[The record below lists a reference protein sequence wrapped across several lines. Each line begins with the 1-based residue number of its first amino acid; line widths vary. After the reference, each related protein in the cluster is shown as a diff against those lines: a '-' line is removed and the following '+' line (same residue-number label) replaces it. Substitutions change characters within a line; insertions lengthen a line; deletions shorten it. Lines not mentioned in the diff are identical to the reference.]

1 MARNF
6 RRRNTLA
13 SQSEINVTP
22 LLDLA
27 FSLLIIFM
35 ISTPLLEQSIEVN
48 LPTMTTPLAPV
59 TEKDFEVIT
68 VDQNGHYFWRDE
80 AVTVQQLEERIAA
93 AARRPTIPP
102 VRIRGDFRVQY
113 QEIVNVLDLLQKHQL
128 TKINFDNTLR

>member
-6 RRRNTLA
+6 RRRNTLS
-13 SQSEINVTP
+13 SQSEINITP

-35 ISTPLLEQSIEVN
+35 ISTPLLEQSVQVN

-68 VDQNGHYFWRDE
+68 VDQDGHYYWRDE
-80 AVTVQQLEERIAA
+80 AVTIQQLEERIVA
-93 AARRPTIPP
+93 AARRTTVPP
-102 VRIRGDFRVQY
+102 VRIRGDFRVRY